1 MRKPTLFERSEFVGV
16 EKQCAENKLFI
27 LSLDFFVTFCVK
39 TKSKRNAFKLRK
51 KRMIKE
57 IRINRNYKQNSA
69 GLQNLRSGGY
79 FSVDL
84 IFAPSTQS
92 GSILSYCPYQEKV
105 GN

>member
-1 MRKPTLFERSEFVGV
+1 
-16 EKQCAENKLFI
+16 
-27 LSLDFFVTFCVK
+27 
-39 TKSKRNAFKLRK
+39 
-51 KRMIKE
+51 MIKE

-79 FSVDL
+79 FSVGL